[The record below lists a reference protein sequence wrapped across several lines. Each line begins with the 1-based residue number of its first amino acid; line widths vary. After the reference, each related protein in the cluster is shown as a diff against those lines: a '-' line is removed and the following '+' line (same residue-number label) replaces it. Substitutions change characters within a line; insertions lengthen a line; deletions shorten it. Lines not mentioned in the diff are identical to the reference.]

1 MVYVMFIFLIVAF
14 GFSILQGALAIF
26 FAIFF
31 AILEPLIYGIG
42 VILVCVWD
50 IFTDCVPKWLRITII
65 AIIVIAIGIFI
76 KNKIF

>member
-26 FAIFF
+26 FAI
-31 AILEPLIYGIG
+31 LEPLIYGIG
-42 VILVCVWD
+42 VFLVCVWD